1 MVNAETAAVAKCPR
15 CGWESGAEAF
25 FCARCGESLM
35 ACPREAWY
43 LRTSILILSFL
54 AVGPFAIPLVWVN
67 PRFTAAKKAVV
78 TAVMV
83 AVTVLLLWLSVY
95 SLKQIYTYYDQVKE
109 FYPRVVAEQA
119 GKSAEEIGVT
129 P

>member
-1 MVNAETAAVAKCPR
+1 MNAETAGGAKCPR
-15 CGWESGAEAF
+15 CGWDSGDEAF
-25 FCARCGESLM
+25 FCMRCGESL
-35 ACPREAWY
+35 AGKPREAWY
-43 LRTSILILSFL
+43 LRTSILILAFL
-54 AVGPFAIPLVWVN
+54 SVGPFAIPLVWVN
-67 PRFTAAKKAVV
+67 PRFTAAKKAVI

-83 AVTVLLLWLSVY
+83 GLTALLLWLSIY

-109 FYPRVVAEQA
+109 FYPQAVAGQA

>member
-1 MVNAETAAVAKCPR
+1 MNDALHSGGKCPT
-15 CGWESGAEAF
+15 CGWESGDEAF
-25 FCARCGESLM
+25 FCARCGESL
-35 ACPREAWY
+35 AGTPREAWY

-83 AVTVLLLWLSVY
+83 GVTAALLWLSVY
-95 SLKQIYTYYDQVKE
+95 SLKQIRTYYDFIGE
-109 FYPRVVAEQA
+109 PWPGAAARPSSPR
-119 GKSAEEIGVT
+119 
-129 P
+129 